1 MAAQVVEIGTGE
13 SVYLVERLAER
24 LAETLLASFAV
35 QAVEVTLRKVA
46 PAVPGHPEAVGVA
59 ITRHRAPREP

>member
-1 MAAQVVEIGTGE
+1 MAARVVEIGTGE

-24 LAETLLASFAV
+24 IAEALLAGFPL

-46 PAVPGHPEAVGVA
+46 PAVPGHPEFVGVS
-59 ITRHRAPREP
+59 ITRHRSPER